1 MLNRRR
7 LFEDGTGPS
16 DPLRQD
22 QDRGLGVRSGCSLRV
37 YGRLCAQVA
46 GQCRRLKTP
55 PDAHRLQPKLQ
66 PAAAALFDGYWCSNV
81 SVYGENLIAMRG
93 VHNLPA
99 SLLRIQTTTR
109 TITTRII
116 SHKNTEGLVLWGGSY
131 PAATHSRGGETPTL
145 NLTSKWAPPAV
156 RIT

>member
-1 MLNRRR
+1 METVWRPYEDRSRAGGYGGPVSSATAGGGVDLSLDGNYSCQTHHLVVRAESVGSRRR
-7 LFEDGTGPS
+7 RARESSCKPVPG
-16 DPLRQD
+16 
-22 QDRGLGVRSGCSLRV
+22 RSIEV
-37 YGRLCAQVA
+37 IHA
-46 GQCRRLKTP
+46 GQ
-55 PDAHRLQPKLQ
+55 
-66 PAAAALFDGYWCSNV
+66 AAKNP
-81 SVYGENLIAMRG
+81 IAMRG

-109 TITTRII
+109 TITTGII
-116 SHKNTEGLVLWGGSY
+116 SHKNTKGLVLWGGSY